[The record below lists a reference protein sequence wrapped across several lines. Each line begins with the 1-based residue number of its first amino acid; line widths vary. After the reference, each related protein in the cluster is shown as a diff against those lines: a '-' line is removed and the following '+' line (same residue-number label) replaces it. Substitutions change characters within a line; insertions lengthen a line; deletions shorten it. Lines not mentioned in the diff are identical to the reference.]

1 MWYVY
6 IKKFL
11 WYTDAKVSEES
22 QEELVRILVKHLPK
36 EENGA
41 EDIMRTIAQKYI
53 EEGFEEGILQG
64 IEQGEARGEARGV
77 QRIAINMLNK
87 QFDIESIS
95 NATGF
100 SISEVIALKAK
111 LPMMN

>member
-1 MWYVY
+1 M
-6 IKKFL
+6 
-11 WYTDAKVSEES
+11 
-22 QEELVRILVKHLPK
+22 KHLPK

-53 EEGFEEGILQG
+53 AEGILQ
-64 IEQGEARGEARGV
+64 GEARGV
-77 QRIAINMLNK
+77 QKIAINMLDK